1 MPVFEFGRLPAG
13 DRRKNLSDVL
23 LWLPV
28 NIVQLFSFLVVSGIL
43 IPAALIVRVVAG
55 SSRAAIGVAHRWWGP
70 IVVGGGL
77 ARLRVTGSSNMA
89 PGKTYLVVANHQSYF
104 DIPVLFAALP
114 APIHF
119 VSADSIRAI
128 PGVGQFCG
136 MTGTIFLQRTSRSSM
151 VWAARELANYLRK
164 GRTTVLFPEGTRTRD
179 GNIAPFFPALLT
191 SAIEAGVEIL
201 PVAIH
206 GTRKVMPRGSG
217 FLFRPGRVEVR
228 IGSPIQTTGLDAKD
242 RDVLTQEVWQAVN
255 RMFTGGKVEVALH
268 G

>member
-13 DRRKNLSDVL
+13 DRRKNLGDVL

-28 NIVQLFSFLVVSGIL
+28 NIVQLFSFLLVSGIL
-43 IPAALIVRVVAG
+43 IPAALMVRVVAG

-77 ARLRVTGSSNMA
+77 ARLRVTGSSNMVS
-89 PGKTYLVVANHQSYF
+89 GKTYLVVANHQSYF

-128 PGVGQFCG
+128 PGVGQFCA

-151 VWAARELANYLRK
+151 VRAAKEMANYLRE

-179 GNIAPFFPALLT
+179 GKIGPFFPALLT
-191 SAIEAGVEIL
+191 AAIEAGVEIL
-201 PVAIH
+201 PVAIY
-206 GTRKVMPRGSG
+206 GSRQVMPRGSG
-217 FLFRPGRVEVR
+217 FLFRPALVEVR
-228 IGSPIQTTGLDAKD
+228 IGSPIPTCGLNAKD
-242 RDVLTQEVWQAVN
+242 RDDLTKEAWQAVN
-255 RMFTGGKVEVALH
+255 RLFTGDRAEVALQ